1 LGGLLKKV
9 LARQVSCFLG
19 RKRRG
24 ASLDFERIVAGW
36 DIEEKEKMANKER
49 KSKTLMDR
57 RAEAHTLRQD

>member
-1 LGGLLKKV
+1 
-9 LARQVSCFLG
+9 
-19 RKRRG
+19 
-24 ASLDFERIVAGW
+24 LDFERIVAGW